1 MNIIK
6 KETPKISL
14 RQRFINLQPTKELM
28 LDNDLGSYARWLA
41 STLKK
46 QNGTTYK
53 VNQQETYIKVTRL

>member
-6 KETPKISL
+6 KEKPKISL
-14 RQRFINLQPTKELM
+14 RQMFISLKPDSFLM

>member
-6 KETPKISL
+6 KEKPKISL
-14 RQRFINLQPTKELM
+14 RQMFISLKPDSFLM

-46 QNGTTYK
+46 QTGTTYK